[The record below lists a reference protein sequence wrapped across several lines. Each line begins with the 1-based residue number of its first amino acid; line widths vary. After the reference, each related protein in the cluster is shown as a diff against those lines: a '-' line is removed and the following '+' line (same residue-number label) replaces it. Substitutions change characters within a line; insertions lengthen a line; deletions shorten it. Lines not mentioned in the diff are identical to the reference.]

1 MIFAKA
7 AGPCRTQGRD
17 APAHA
22 LACLELGTVA
32 LVVVETDGFDAG
44 EPLER
49 PGQTDG
55 GVLPAG
61 EQDEGAVGVH

>member
-1 MIFAKA
+1 MILAKA

-17 APAHA
+17 KPAHT
-22 LACLELGTVA
+22 LACLEFGTMA
-32 LVVVETDGFDAG
+32 LVVVEPDGFDAG

-55 GVLPAG
+55 GVLSPG
-61 EQDEGAVGVH
+61 EQDEGAVRVH